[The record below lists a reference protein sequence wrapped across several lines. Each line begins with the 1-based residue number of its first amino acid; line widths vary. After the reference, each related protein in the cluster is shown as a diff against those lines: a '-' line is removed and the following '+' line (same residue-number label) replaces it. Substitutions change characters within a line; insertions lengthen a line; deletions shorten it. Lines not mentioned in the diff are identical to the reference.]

1 MIIRDIYY
9 SLLILIQVFSLI
21 KQTSSCPIPFNIQ
34 SKCRCAITEIG
45 RVYIYC
51 ARKQLI
57 AVPDFDNSN
66 IIFDELVLSGN
77 RISTVHKNAF
87 NGLKLR
93 KLEFQLNPLNSIER
107 NAFIDLSN
115 YLEELILSTTLLS
128 SELKSSTFI
137 EILSELPNLKR
148 LFLRSF
154 DLSNSFSIS
163 NAKIAL
169 TARKLTQLSLQ
180 SCSIKQIDD
189 IDKFVSLFPNL
200 ERLDLSENHMEYFNI
215 PLILS
220 LKKLKIL
227 ILSKNKI
234 HHLNIQST
242 ISSLTLH
249 PSNSLVELDLSYNGI
264 ETIDEHIFEIIS
276 SQLEILN
283 LRNNELVTE
292 KHLTFLIHLYHLRE
306 FYFDYN
312 RLESINQLYL
322 PLNLKI
328 LSLKNNRL
336 NYINLSILTRLG
348 HLEKL
353 YLSSNKL
360 TQWSSTIN
368 NIFPS
373 LEILEL
379 DRNYLSVISS
389 LNAPKLKQLNLD
401 ENYLGNKIDK
411 KIFSNLPSLERLQL
425 RDNQIESIDINAF
438 RNSRLQALD
447 LTNNSFTLMPLL
459 NNLNETLQILSLRL
473 NQIRTIDKLT
483 INSYQ
488 ALLTFEI
495 DKNPLDCDCHL
506 YKIIQDL
513 IRSKTKLTGQC
524 QTPSNHRNISLIDL
538 SDEQL
543 SCHINTLSQNAFLM
557 KIEPEPEPETT
568 TTTLMMTFTTTIA
581 STTTS
586 METPIHVDIVKEL
599 VEHTQEEELFL
610 PIATTTAE
618 RTIVERIRISDLVI
632 TPIKNKTHVLIQW
645 ELHPLMNEEHLND
658 EHRRRINLK
667 RHDISGFKLSLNSP
681 IYKMSQLLDAL
692 QRNYTIDY
700 IEEGEICLFLLR
712 KIDYDK
718 FCKQIQFF
726 STSLPTQTLK
736 SSLILDSKS
745 IQPFWH
751 LNEPSKS
758 ILIGSILGILL
769 VLILLLLIILLIK
782 RCPSLLTCR
791 LRASKYHQNNDSKS
805 ETLLVRPTPTNT
817 IPWSPTSVPLASTQP
832 YFYQPNHHQHPL
844 HTRPISYQPSISTQC
859 TCPTHYH
866 SSGSSATDASASSN
880 PEQNYHIYQE
890 ILNDDYKAQIIS
902 NNFRACRPL
911 HIDTNSPPTSTS
923 SNATTTT
930 NPEQCQLCSLSVLV

>member
-1 MIIRDIYY
+1 MIIRHIYY

-249 PSNSLVELDLSYNGI
+249 PSNSLVELDLSYN
-264 ETIDEHIFEIIS
+264 
-276 SQLEILN
+276 
-283 LRNNELVTE
+283 
-292 KHLTFLIHLYHLRE
+292 
-306 FYFDYN
+306 
-312 RLESINQLYL
+312 
-322 PLNLKI
+322 
-328 LSLKNNRL
+328 
-336 NYINLSILTRLG
+336 
-348 HLEKL
+348 
-353 YLSSNKL
+353 
-360 TQWSSTIN
+360 
-368 NIFPS
+368 
-373 LEILEL
+373 
-379 DRNYLSVISS
+379 
-389 LNAPKLKQLNLD
+389 
-401 ENYLGNKIDK
+401 
-411 KIFSNLPSLERLQL
+411 
-425 RDNQIESIDINAF
+425 
-438 RNSRLQALD
+438 
-447 LTNNSFTLMPLL
+447 
-459 NNLNETLQILSLRL
+459 
-473 NQIRTIDKLT
+473 
-483 INSYQ
+483 

-599 VEHTQEEELFL
+599 VEHTREEELFL